1 MQARAAMM
9 DINKIHKDIDDFC
22 RRYNCRYFFYDKL
35 HVYDEQGLP
44 SQMPAFLAETEQFLG
59 PDYRNLLLDRGVIT
73 RFPGGGYD
81 FNFSSNVE
89 NGGATCYSAIGE
101 EQGLTKNILIFFDDQ
116 TMTER
121 HNIYHEMAHI
131 IQYEHDFYNLN
142 VLQKLYSF
150 SIKEAKYKGG
160 STLCQKFADAWDY
173 CDYLREAHAD
183 AFATACMLLRCENKK
198 EFRRECRRSYIRSGM
213 TFYQASRDPDREYPS
228 LRFYMSFPIE
238 KEIIR
243 QMKRYRRSGEDR
255 QFFLPDGKIDMKKLA
270 DAVDEAVMKNAFS
283 PRVFQ
288 QILDD
293 DRKGRCGIHEK
304 SWRQPLGEA
313 RWCRFLSILDL
324 DGETK
329 ALQRKVDAHTRR
341 NEERTAV
348 SFERLKSADSSAVLL
363 NIACGLDDKS
373 ISLTEIMRFFKINPN
388 SYAELDVMTALA
400 AGRLPDA
407 AVRTAKAKILK
418 QKPHCGAFMAEM
430 LEKYQKGV
438 NKLLGVAEIPSA
450 TAGVL
455 RLMQKNPVVRERIWE
470 MYRQRRQDPQAAV
483 CPEKFV
489 LEQPLTSRRQRR
501 RLEENYRLALHRLG
515 RRIGLEDKSR
525 YAGMLDAA
533 VAAFAAGTEC
543 REDPVLKP
551 VADDLYVMYYRCPE
565 AFKRAVAGFKNKS
578 GPVVRTTATRR
589 AGVQRRNDGR

>member
-1 MQARAAMM
+1 MNTCCVPRLGRSTATS
-9 DINKIHKDIDDFC
+9 
-22 RRYNCRYFFYDKL
+22 
-35 HVYDEQGLP
+35 P
-44 SQMPAFLAETEQFLG
+44 SSP
-59 PDYRNLLLDRGVIT
+59 
-73 RFPGGGYD
+73 
-81 FNFSSNVE
+81 
-89 NGGATCYSAIGE
+89 
-101 EQGLTKNILIFFDDQ
+101 
-116 TMTER
+116 
-121 HNIYHEMAHI
+121 
-131 IQYEHDFYNLN
+131 
-142 VLQKLYSF
+142 SF
-150 SIKEAKYKGG
+150 KEAKYKGG

-430 LEKYQKGV
+430 LENLAILISDCNPHG
-438 NKLLGVAEIPSA
+438 
-450 TAGVL
+450 
-455 RLMQKNPVVRERIWE
+455 KNSFRS
-470 MYRQRRQDPQAAV
+470 
-483 CPEKFV
+483 C
-489 LEQPLTSRRQRR
+489 LPLC
-501 RLEENYRLALHRLG
+501 
-515 RRIGLEDKSR
+515 SR
-525 YAGMLDAA
+525 YVLTFPLRRSADAFRSLTGIPPLFYL
-533 VAAFAAGTEC
+533 VMQIKKTAFTH
-543 REDPVLKP
+543 
-551 VADDLYVMYYRCPE
+551 
-565 AFKRAVAGFKNKS
+565 
-578 GPVVRTTATRR
+578 
-589 AGVQRRNDGR
+589 

>member
-1 MQARAAMM
+1 M
-9 DINKIHKDIDDFC
+9 DINKIYNDLDCFC

-35 HVYDEQGLP
+35 HIYDEQGQP
-44 SQMPAFLAETEQFLG
+44 SQMSAFLAEAERFLG
-59 PDYRNLLLDRGVIT
+59 PDYRNLLLERGVII

-81 FNFSSNVE
+81 FNFRSNVE

-101 EQGLTKNILIFFDDQ
+101 EQGLNKNILIFFGDQ

-131 IQYEHDFYNLN
+131 IQYDHDFYNFGI
-142 VLQKLYSF
+142 LQKLYDF
-150 SIKEAKYKGG
+150 SAKEVKYKGG
-160 STLCQKFADAWDY
+160 SQLCQKFADAWDY

-183 AFATACMLLRCENKK
+183 AFATACMLLRCEDRKD
-198 EFRRECRRSYIRSGM
+198 FRRECKRSYIRSGM
-213 TFYQASRDPDREYPS
+213 TFYQGSRDPDREYPS

-238 KEIIR
+238 KEMIR
-243 QMKRYRRSGEDR
+243 QMKQHRRSGEDR
-255 QFFLPDGKIDMKKLA
+255 QFFLPDGEINMEKLA
-270 DAVDEAVMKNAFS
+270 EAVDEVVMKNAFS

-304 SWRQPLGEA
+304 SWRRPLNEA

-324 DGETK
+324 NGETK
-329 ALQRKVDAHTRR
+329 TLQRKVDEHSRR
-341 NEERTAV
+341 NEERAAV
-348 SFERLKSADSSAVLL
+348 SFERLKSADSSAALL

-438 NKLLGVAEIPSA
+438 NKLLDVAEIPSA

-455 RLMQKNPVVRERIWE
+455 RLMQKNPAVRERIWE
-470 MYRQRRQDPQAAV
+470 MYRQRRRDPQAAV

-501 RLEENYRLALHRLG
+501 RLEENYRQAFHRLG
-515 RRIGLEDKSR
+515 RRIGLKDKNR
-525 YAGMLDAA
+525 YAGMLEAA
-533 VAAFAAGTEC
+533 VTAFDAGVESGD
-543 REDPVLKP
+543 DPVLKP
-551 VADDLYVMYYRCPE
+551 IADDLYVMYYRCPE
-565 AFKRAVAGFKNKS
+565 AFKLAVAWVKNKS
-578 GPVVRTTATRR
+578 VPVVQTAACRT
-589 AGVQRRNDGR
+589 GLQGRNDGR